1 MRFLCVNGFS
11 TCSCTRSLV
20 IVVLVI
26 EGRSELILKVIGQIC
41 KNYFSCRVEKKPR
54 HPIPRFTNWQTFY
67 CRN

>member
-26 EGRSELILKVIGQIC
+26 EGRSALILKVIVQIC
-41 KNYFSCRVEKKPR
+41 ENYFSCRVEEKTPTS
-54 HPIPRFTNWQTFY
+54 HSPFHQLADILL
-67 CRN
+67 